1 MMHKPI
7 LPLAWRLFLEDA
19 RTVNQRVLQ
28 ATQTLLIV
36 FIVTL
41 TLTSES
47 VQQHLEHNM
56 ANLLGADAVVTHT
69 GALSVDEFAY
79 LQQNSS
85 AVIYTQSLKTTLTH
99 ADKWQL
105 VTLKAVDENY
115 PLQGQVQ
122 VSDSQSEAA
131 YSAEFTPAP
140 GEIWLD
146 SRLAAGLAIAVGD
159 VLTITGIPLTV
170 TYIVHHEPD
179 RLMEGHNVDMRALV
193 HRQDFTQMGFA
204 DDTIQYRYLLNADK
218 AQIDELLT
226 WQQQQVPSAE
236 FRHRQGSHPLALFW
250 QRTENF
256 MGLASVILLFMA
268 AIAIFQISRIQIR
281 KEQHFSAVCMSVGA
295 SRSEGLKV
303 SIYKWLLHIAALL
316 PIVLVIATLCHWAIV
331 SWLSDTLS
339 SLTWRPSFV
348 TAGLTFGACA
358 LLLSVFQFPVW
369 LSLKQ
374 ASVKQLVFNIPHPQR
389 TILSLGSAVTVLLV
403 VTAIYSD
410 NGLLTAMV
418 LGSMAACVALIALVS
433 WLSLT
438 LGEKL
443 TQRYSGLIPFA
454 TFMMR
459 QRIVSKSTQIMG
471 VGLCAFLLLFTL
483 MLLRDLGN
491 TMHNYQRQYDGNLF
505 VSQADSAQMQ
515 AVELWALKQGGEIR
529 QQKPFMYAKLI
540 RVNQQSLDEFA
551 TRPSESLAT
560 FKRSIRMHW
569 TNAVPNNNRLING
582 QWWAQDSQ
590 ETQAP
595 QNWQQISVEQEVMT
609 DIGLSIGDKLTFVLG
624 EQAVDFTIVASHA
637 YKPGSGSITFWVQ
650 MPTAAVE
657 FLSAPH
663 YYMASIEINED
674 SFNTLGELWQQHS
687 TLRMVSM
694 REMMARF
701 DNTLTM
707 VTQIISGFALM
718 IICLASIVIVSSV
731 LAYERQ
737 ERKKN
742 SVIMSFGL
750 PTRTCLQ
757 INLIEWAITGGI
769 AASGTMFGTWLAGV
783 LIYQSQFSLPY
794 TPDFFWLGGTLLVII
809 ALVIFIGHLAS
820 RNSLSSSIRELL
832 AE

>member
-1 MMHKPI
+1 MHKPI
-7 LPLAWRLFLEDA
+7 FPMAWRLFLEDI

-28 ATQTLLIV
+28 ATQTLLMV

-69 GALSVDEFAY
+69 GALSAEEFAY
-79 LQQNSS
+79 LQQTSS
-85 AVIYTQSLKTTLTH
+85 AVVFTQSLKTTLTH
-99 ADKWQL
+99 REKWQR

-122 VSDSQSEAA
+122 ISDSQSEAA
-131 YSAEFTPAP
+131 YSAEFAPTP

-146 SRLAAGLAIAVGD
+146 SRLAAGLAMTVGD
-159 VLTITGIPLTV
+159 TLTIAGISLSV
-170 TYIVHHEPD
+170 TQIVHHEPD

-193 HRQDFTQMGFA
+193 NRQDFTLLGFA
-204 DDTIQYRYLLNADK
+204 DDTIQYRYLFNADK
-218 AQIDELLT
+218 AQIDQLSM
-226 WQQQQVPSAE
+226 WQQQQLPSAE

-256 MGLASVILLFMA
+256 MGLTSVILLFMA
-268 AIAIFQISRIQIR
+268 AIAIYQISRIQMR
-281 KEQHFSAVCMSVGA
+281 KEQHFSAVCMSVGG

-303 SIYKWLLHIAALL
+303 SIYKWLLHVGALF
-316 PIVLVIATLCHWAIV
+316 PIVLAIATLCHWAIV
-331 SWLSDTLS
+331 DWLSATLTNLVWQP
-339 SLTWRPSFV
+339 SLI
-348 TAGLTFGACA
+348 TAGLAFGACA
-358 LLLSVFQFPVW
+358 LILAVFHLPVW

-374 ASVKQLVFNIPHPQR
+374 ASVKQLVFNFPHPQR
-389 TILSLGSAVTVLLV
+389 AIVSLGSAITVLLV

-410 NGLLTAMV
+410 NGLLTTMV

-433 WLSLT
+433 WFSLT

-454 TFMMR
+454 SFMMR

-505 VSQADSAQMQ
+505 VSQADNSQMQ
-515 AVELWALKQGGEIR
+515 AVESWAQVQGGEVR

-540 RVNQQSLDEFA
+540 RVNRQSLDEFA

-569 TNAVPNNNRLING
+569 TDEVPNNNRVING
-582 QWWAQDSQ
+582 QWWSSKPP
-590 ETQAP
+590 ETQGR

-609 DIGLSIGDKLTFVLG
+609 DIGLALGDQLTFMVG
-624 EQAVDFTIVASHA
+624 ERAVDFTIVASHA
-637 YKPGSGSITFWVQ
+637 YKPGAGSITFWVQ
-650 MPTAAVE
+650 MPAAAIE
-657 FLSAPH
+657 HLSGRH
-663 YYMASIEINED
+663 YYMASIEANED
-674 SFNTLGELWQQHS
+674 SFNTLGELWQQHP

-694 REMMARF
+694 REIMARF
-701 DNTLTM
+701 DNTLTL

-718 IICLASIVIVSSV
+718 IICVAGIVIVSSV

-750 PTRTCLQ
+750 PKRTCLH

-769 AASGTMFGTWLAGV
+769 AASGAMFGTWLAGV

-794 TPDFFWLGGTLLVII
+794 SPDFIWLGGTLLVIMAI
-809 ALVIFIGHLAS
+809 VILIGHLAS

>member
-1 MMHKPI
+1 MHKPI
-7 LPLAWRLFLEDA
+7 LPLAWRLFLEDG

-28 ATQTLLIV
+28 ATQTILMV

-41 TLTSES
+41 TLTSQS
-47 VQQHLEHNM
+47 VQQQLEHNM

-69 GALSVDEFAY
+69 GALSADEFAY
-79 LQQNSS
+79 LQQTSS

-99 ADKWQL
+99 ADKWQR
-105 VTLKAVDENY
+105 VSLKAVDENY

-122 VSDSQSEAA
+122 VSNSQSEAS
-131 YSAEFTPAP
+131 YSAEFAPAP

-146 SRLAAGLAIAVGD
+146 PRLSSGLAIAVGD
-159 VLTITGIPLTV
+159 ILTITDTPLTV
-170 TYIVHHEPD
+170 THILHHEPD

-193 HRQDFTQMGFA
+193 NRQDFTQLGFA
-204 DDTIQYRYLLNADK
+204 DDTIDYRYLLNADK
-218 AQIDELLT
+218 AQIDQLFT
-226 WQQQQVPSAE
+226 WQQQQLPSAE

-256 MGLASVILLFMA
+256 IGLASVILLFMA
-268 AIAIFQISRIQIR
+268 AIAIYQVSRIQIR

-295 SRSEGLKV
+295 SRFEGLKV
-303 SIYKWLLHIAALL
+303 SIYKWLMHIASLL
-316 PIVLVIATLCHWAIV
+316 PIVLVIATLCHFAIV
-331 SWLSDTLS
+331 DWLSATLS
-339 SLTWRPSFV
+339 NLTWQPNFA
-348 TAGLTFGACA
+348 TAGLAFGACA
-358 LLLSVFQFPVW
+358 LLLAVFQLPVW

-374 ASVKQLVFNIPHPQR
+374 ASVRQLVFNLPHPQR
-389 TILSLGSAVTVLLV
+389 AIVSLGSAIVVLMV

-410 NGLLTAMV
+410 NGLLTTMV

-443 TQRYSGLIPFA
+443 TQRYSGLFSFA

-491 TMHNYQRQYDGNLF
+491 TMHKYQRQYDGNLF
-505 VSQADSAQMQ
+505 VSQADSTQMQ
-515 AVELWALKQGGEIR
+515 AVESWVLKQDGEMR

-560 FKRSIRMHW
+560 FKRSIRLHW
-569 TNAVPNNNRLING
+569 TDVVPSNNRVING
-582 QWWAQDSQ
+582 QWWGIAPQ
-590 ETQAP
+590 ETQRS

-609 DIGLSIGDKLTFVLG
+609 DIGLTIGDQLTFMVG
-624 EQAVDFTIVASHA
+624 EQAVNFTIVASHA
-637 YKPGSGSITFWVQ
+637 YKSGAGSITFWVQ
-650 MPTAAVE
+650 MPTAAIE
-657 FLSAPH
+657 YLRAPH
-663 YYMASIEINED
+663 YYMASIETNED
-674 SFNTLGELWQQHS
+674 SFSTLGHLWQQHP

-701 DNTLTM
+701 DNTLTL
-707 VTQIISGFALM
+707 VTQIISGFAMM

-750 PTRTCLQ
+750 PKRTCLH
-757 INLIEWAITGGI
+757 INLIEWALTGGI
-769 AASGTMFGTWLAGV
+769 AASGAMFGTWLAGV

-794 TPDFFWLGGTLLVII
+794 APDFIWLAGTLLVIMVIVI
-809 ALVIFIGHLAS
+809 AIGHLAS
-820 RNSLSSSIRELL
+820 RNSLSSSVRELL

>member
-1 MMHKPI
+1 MHKPI
-7 LPLAWRLFLEDA
+7 LPLAWRLFVEDA
-19 RTVNQRVLQ
+19 RTVNHRVLQ
-28 ATQTLLIV
+28 ATQTLLMV

-56 ANLLGADAVVTHT
+56 ANLLGAHAVVTHR
-69 GALSVDEFAY
+69 GALSTDEFAY
-79 LQQNSS
+79 LQQASS
-85 AVIYTQSLKTTLTH
+85 AMIYTQSLKTTLTH
-99 ADKWQL
+99 GGKWQR
-105 VTLKAVDENY
+105 VSLKAVDDSY

-122 VSDSQSEAA
+122 ISDSQREAA
-131 YSAEFTPAP
+131 YSAESAPAP
-140 GEIWLD
+140 GDIWLD

-159 VLTITGIPLTV
+159 ILTIADMPLTV
-170 TYIVHHEPD
+170 THIVHHEPD
-179 RLMEGHNVDMRALV
+179 RLMEGHNVDMRALI
-193 HRQDFTQMGFA
+193 HRQDFSLLEFA

-218 AQIDELLT
+218 QQIDQLLI
-226 WQQQQVPSAE
+226 WQQQQLPSAA
-236 FRHRQGSHPLALFW
+236 FRHRQGAHPLALFW

-268 AIAIFQISRIQIR
+268 AIAIYQISRIQIR

-295 SRSEGLKV
+295 SRLDGLTV
-303 SIYKWLLHIAALL
+303 SVYKWLLHIVALF
-316 PIVLVIATLCHWAIV
+316 PIVLGIATLCHWVIIN
-331 SWLSDTLS
+331 WLSATLNN
-339 SLTWRPSFV
+339 LTWQPSFIQ
-348 TAGLTFGACA
+348 AGFAFGVCA
-358 LLLSVFQFPVW
+358 LLLAVFQLPVW

-374 ASVKQLVFNIPHPQR
+374 ASVKQLVFNFAHPQR
-389 TILSLGSAVTVLLV
+389 AIVSLGSGITVLLV

-418 LGSMAACVALIALVS
+418 LGSMVACVALIALVS

-491 TMHNYQRQYDGNLF
+491 TMEKYQRQNDGNLF
-505 VSQADSAQMQ
+505 VSQADSSQMQ
-515 AVELWALKQGGEIR
+515 AVEAWALNQGGEVR
-529 QQKPFMYAKLI
+529 QQKRFMYAKLI
-540 RVNQQSLDEFA
+540 RVNEQSLDEFA

-569 TNAVPNNNRLING
+569 TDAIPSNNRLMNG
-582 QWWAQDSQ
+582 QWWAPEPQGQ
-590 ETQAP
+590 
-595 QNWQQISVEQEVMT
+595 QNWQHISVEQEVMT
-609 DIGLSIGDKLTFVLG
+609 DIGLAIGDQLTFMVG

-637 YKPGSGSITFWVQ
+637 YKPGAGSITFWVQ
-650 MPTAAVE
+650 MPSTAVQ
-657 FLSAPH
+657 FLTAPH
-663 YYMASIEINED
+663 YFMASIEINED
-674 SFNTLGELWQQHS
+674 SVNTLGELWQQHP

-701 DNTLTM
+701 DNTLSL
-707 VTQIISGFALM
+707 VTQIISGFAVM
-718 IICLASIVIVSSV
+718 IMCLASIVIVSSV
-731 LAYERQ
+731 LAFERQ
-737 ERKKN
+737 ERRKN

-750 PTRTCLQ
+750 PKRTCLH
-757 INLIEWAITGGI
+757 INLIEWAMTGGI
-769 AASGTMFGTWLAGV
+769 AACGAMFGTWFAGV
-783 LIYQSQFSLPY
+783 LMYQSQFSLPY
-794 TPDFFWLGGTLLVII
+794 SPDFIWLSGTLLVFMAIV
-809 ALVIFIGHLAS
+809 VIIGHVAS
-820 RNSLSSSIRELL
+820 RNSLRSSIRELL

>member
-1 MMHKPI
+1 MHKPI
-7 LPLAWRLFLEDA
+7 LPLAWRLFVEDA
-19 RTVNQRVLQ
+19 RTVNHRVLQ
-28 ATQTLLIV
+28 ATQTLLMV

-56 ANLLGADAVVTHT
+56 ANLLGADAVVTHN
-69 GALSVDEFAY
+69 GALSKDEFAY
-79 LQQNSS
+79 LEQTSS

-99 ADKWQL
+99 DNKWQR
-105 VTLKAVDENY
+105 VSLKAVDESY

-122 VSDSQSEAA
+122 ISDSQSEAA
-131 YSAEFTPAP
+131 YSAEFAPAP
-140 GEIWLD
+140 GDIWLD

-159 VLTITGIPLTV
+159 TLTISDIPLTV
-170 TYIVHHEPD
+170 THIVHHEPD

-193 HRQDFTQMGFA
+193 HRQDFSLLEFA

-218 AQIDELLT
+218 QQIDQLLT
-226 WQQQQVPSAE
+226 WQQQQLLSAE
-236 FRHRQGSHPLALFW
+236 FRHRQGAHPLALFW

-268 AIAIFQISRIQIR
+268 AIAIYQISRIQIR
-281 KEQHFSAVCMSVGA
+281 REQHFSAVCMSVGA
-295 SRSEGLKV
+295 SRLEGLKV
-303 SIYKWLLHIAALL
+303 SVYKWLLHIVALF
-316 PIVLVIATLCHWAIV
+316 PIVLGIATLCHWVIID
-331 SWLSDTLS
+331 WLSATLNN
-339 SLTWRPSFV
+339 LTWQPSFIQPGF
-348 TAGLTFGACA
+348 AFGVCA
-358 LLLSVFQFPVW
+358 LLLAVFQLPVW

-374 ASVKQLVFNIPHPQR
+374 ASVKQLVINFPHPQR
-389 TILSLGSAVTVLLV
+389 AIVSLGSGIAVLLV

-491 TMHNYQRQYDGNLF
+491 TMEKYQRQNDGNLF
-505 VSQADSAQMQ
+505 VSQADSSQMQ
-515 AVELWALKQGGEIR
+515 AVEAWALNQGGEVR
-529 QQKPFMYAKLI
+529 QQKRFMYAKLI
-540 RVNQQSLDEFA
+540 RVNEQSLDEFA

-569 TNAVPNNNRLING
+569 TDVIPSNNRLMNG
-582 QWWAQDSQ
+582 QWWTTEPQGQ
-590 ETQAP
+590 
-595 QNWQQISVEQEVMT
+595 QNWKQISVEQEVMT
-609 DIGLSIGDKLTFVLG
+609 DIGLAIGDQLTFMVD
-624 EQAVDFTIVASHA
+624 EQAVDFMIVASHA
-637 YKPGSGSITFWVQ
+637 YKPGAGSITFWVQ
-650 MPTAAVE
+650 MPSTAVR
-657 FLSAPH
+657 FLTAPH
-663 YYMASIEINED
+663 YFMASIETTED
-674 SFNTLGELWQQHS
+674 SVNTLGELWQQHP

-701 DNTLTM
+701 DNTLSL
-707 VTQIISGFALM
+707 VTQIISGFAVM
-718 IICLASIVIVSSV
+718 IMCLASIVIVSSV
-731 LAYERQ
+731 LAFDRQ
-737 ERKKN
+737 ERRKN

-750 PTRTCLQ
+750 PKRTCLH
-757 INLIEWAITGGI
+757 INLIEWAMTGGI
-769 AASGTMFGTWLAGV
+769 AACGAMFGTWFAGI
-783 LIYQSQFSLPY
+783 LMYQSQFSLPY
-794 TPDFFWLGGTLLVII
+794 SPDFIWLSGTLLVFMAIV
-809 ALVIFIGHLAS
+809 VIIGHVAS
-820 RNSLSSSIRELL
+820 RNSLRSSIRELL